1 MRSSFRQIW
10 SRFARTLLSRASQGQ
25 RRKRPGLRTRVAT
38 EVLETRQLLS
48 SRVADV
54 LKGNVDTMITSLVVE
69 DINSNGV
76 KDENDETLANWRVTS
91 ISTTAALITKTT
103 SATGNRRD

>member
-10 SRFARTLLSRASQGQ
+10 SRFARTILARASQGR
-25 RRKRPGLRTRVAT
+25 RRKRPGLRARVAT

-54 LKGNVDTMITSLVVE
+54 LKDLQVAEPTKPVPPHNAVLLTSRREQAE
-69 DINSNGV
+69 D
-76 KDENDETLANWRVTS
+76 
-91 ISTTAALITKTT
+91 ALQAYAKM
-103 SATGNRRD
+103 GFNRPEFLDLKV